1 MKKRIF
7 LPLFGALACVG
18 LSAQTSVVAVGS
30 AAVAPENVCYL
41 LPKTEIVVEVEMAQ
55 TLRKTGPF
63 CKYAER
69 YLGVRHV
76 VTDDGCEWRLAAV
89 RLHGRVVPDDEK
101 RFAVAVNKKTTAYNI
116 QTSEKGVILAVNQ
129 VVDVQKMPRKTRAK
143 QPDCDTLMP
152 FDMACLGEEALV
164 ASSVPKM
171 AEMAAK
177 QIYRIRENRA
187 NLLSGENEKLPDG
200 AALAMMLQRLDEAE
214 KELVAL
220 FVGRTMVCH
229 QTTTMVLSPRSEQTD
244 SVLCRISRYAG
255 VVAADDL
262 SGEPIYFSLSVD
274 GQSLDFQQNNEQPK
288 SCGLFYNVPTTATVT
303 ISDGQKTLAEQSLTM
318 PQFGTVRCLP
328 AALFDGQATKV
339 QFTRFG
345 GIESISK

>member
-1 MKKRIF
+1 MKKRFF
-7 LPLFGALACVG
+7 LPLLGALVCIGVA
-18 LSAQTSVVAVGS
+18 AQTSVVAVGS
-30 AAVAPENVCYL
+30 AGVAPENVCYL
-41 LPKTEIVVEVEMAQ
+41 LPKTEVVVEVEMAQ
-55 TLRKTGPF
+55 TLRKAGPF

-69 YLGVRHV
+69 YLGVRQV
-76 VTDDGCEWRLAAV
+76 VTDDGCEWHLAAV
-89 RLHGRVVPDDEK
+89 RLHGRVVPDSEK

-116 QTSEKGVILAVNQ
+116 QVSEKGVILAVNH
-129 VVDVQKMPRKTRAK
+129 VVDTQKKLRKTPVK
-143 QPDCDTLMP
+143 QSDCDTLAA

-200 AALAMMLQRLDEAE
+200 AALAVMLQRLDEAE

-229 QTTTMVLSPRSEQTD
+229 QTTTMVLSPQTEQTD

-274 GQSLDFQQNNEQPK
+274 EQSSDFQQNNDLSKP
-288 SCGLFYNVPTTATVT
+288 CGLFYNVPTTATIT
-303 ISDGQKTLAEQSLTM
+303 ISDGAKTLAEQSLMM
-318 PQFGTVRCLP
+318 PQFGAVRCLP
-328 AALFDGQATKV
+328 AALFDGQTTKV
-339 QFTRFG
+339 KFTRFG